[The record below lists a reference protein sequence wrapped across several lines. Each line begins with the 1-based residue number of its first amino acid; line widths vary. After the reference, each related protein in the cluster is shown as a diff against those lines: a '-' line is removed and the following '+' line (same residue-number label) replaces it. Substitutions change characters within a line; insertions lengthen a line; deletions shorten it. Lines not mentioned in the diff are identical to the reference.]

1 MKKIRAIGSMKE
13 KKYEEEEMK
22 KRKKKKASS
31 EKMGIVLKVG
41 PGWVGPTG
49 LGWVLTKNNEIFLD
63 PWSRNCKSFKKK
75 KKRKRNALKPLILQN
90 FIKPGTPVINLN
102 QINIK
107 DETFAEIHGY
117 GIPKNSPKMRAK
129 HPKTISFLEILYTL
143 N

>member
-13 KKYEEEEMK
+13 KKYEEEERK
-22 KRKKKKASS
+22 KGKKKKASS

-75 KKRKRNALKPLILQN
+75 KKEKECPETFNSSKLYQTRN
-90 FIKPGTPVINLN
+90 PVINLN